1 MTGARRSWT
10 DGSLSVCSF
19 LKPHKAA
26 WAVFH
31 PTWIPQALDPTV
43 ERLKRGRVI
52 AGAVAAVGVYTFV
65 EGGFAF
71 EEMLENTAI
80 ASAVLFFLTPV
91 TVGVMLFVWRRTGTV
106 RQLKRPLLDS
116 LKLLLLFIGC
126 VMTTVGI
133 FRSSEMFGLVP
144 RMLLTLVGLWMAF
157 FVMAGAVRLSGN
169 FFGSAA
175 VHRCLPPL
183 LATVTTWLMA
193 VPDLITGDL
202 HGLSLTMG
210 IVFILGAPVTVTGL
224 ALLEMRRL
232 KRRYGIRLAAH
243 PATLPPTPAG
253 APPRVP
259 PQGNPYGHPQGQQ
272 YGHPY
277 GHPYAPGPGQPYP
290 QGNPYGSHRAH
301 NGQNPYGG

>member
-1 MTGARRSWT
+1 MTGTRRSWT
-10 DGSLSVCSF
+10 DGSLSVRSF
-19 LKPHKAA
+19 LKPHKVA

-31 PTWIPQALDPTV
+31 PAWIPAALDPTV
-43 ERLKRGRVI
+43 ERLKRGRVV

-91 TVGVMLFVWRRTGTV
+91 TVGAMLFVWRRTGTV
-106 RQLKRPLLDS
+106 RQLRTPLVDS

-126 VMTTVGI
+126 VLTTVGI
-133 FRSSEMFGLVP
+133 FRSSEMAGLVP

-157 FVMAGAVRLSGN
+157 FVIAGAVRLSGN

-193 VPDLITGDL
+193 VPDLVTGDL

-210 IVFILGAPVTVTGL
+210 VVFILGAPVTVTAI
-224 ALLEMRRL
+224 ALLEIRRL

-253 APPRVP
+253 AHAGIP
-259 PQGNPYGHPQGQQ
+259 PQRNPYGHPHGA
-272 YGHPY
+272 PY
-277 GHPYAPGPGQPYP
+277 GHPCAPGQGQPYTR
-290 QGNPYGSHRAH
+290 GNPYGS
-301 NGQNPYGG
+301 